1 MAIVGA
7 VVLFITL
14 VVLGGYF
21 LYQSLPASSSN
32 AVISEGSETSADAR
46 SEAAKQEVVYV
57 KVLGDS
63 SDVLVR
69 VPGGDV
75 LTDVTM
81 RQGQYVSFD
90 EPSLAVTI
98 GDPDAVEVYVNGERM
113 NVSGEEPGYTFT
125 AEAP

>member
-1 MAIVGA
+1 M
-7 VVLFITL
+7 